1 VPRNFL
7 GCGDNDAVAEQKK
20 PRVPVAPR
28 SSKQAAPLL
37 TRKRVIAVVAV
48 AVAVAIV
55 LVVASLLSARGG
67 DDGAGSGEVT
77 GAANVESML
86 QGIPQDSTVLGR
98 SDAPVTLVEYA
109 DLQCPFCAEW
119 ARATLPQLVSDYVK
133 DGRLKIEFR
142 GLTFIGPD
150 SETALRSALAAG
162 DQQKLWNVV
171 DLLYVNQ
178 GEENSGWVSDDFLRS
193 VGEAVPGLDV
203 DRMLNDAGSNAVTE
217 EIARAANS
225 ATAAGVT
232 STPWFEIG
240 KTGGELSPLEFS
252 SLGPPDFKAAIDQLL
267 NG

>member
-1 VPRNFL
+1 M
-7 GCGDNDAVAEQKK
+7 AKQKK

-28 SSKQAAPLL
+28 SKKQAAPLL
-37 TRKRVIAVVAV
+37 TRNRVIAVVAV

-55 LVVASLLSARGG
+55 LVVASVLSARGG
-67 DDGAGSGEVT
+67 DGGGSGEVT
-77 GAANVESML
+77 GAADVESML
-86 QGIPQDSTVLGR
+86 QGIPQDGTVLGR

-133 DGRLKIEFR
+133 NGRLKIEFR
-142 GLTFIGPD
+142 GLAFIGPD
-150 SETALRSALAAG
+150 SEKALRSALAAG

-193 VGEAVPGLDV
+193 VGDAVPGLDA
-203 DRMLNDAGSNAVTE
+203 DTMLSDSGSSAVTE
-217 EIARAANS
+217 AIAQAAN
-225 ATAAGVT
+225 AANAAGVS
-232 STPWFEIG
+232 STPSFEIG
-240 KTGGELSPLEFS
+240 KTGGALSPLEFS
-252 SLGPPDFKAAIDQLL
+252 SLAPADFKAAIDQLL

>member
-1 VPRNFL
+1 
-7 GCGDNDAVAEQKK
+7 
-20 PRVPVAPR
+20 
-28 SSKQAAPLL
+28 
-37 TRKRVIAVVAV
+37 
-48 AVAVAIV
+48 
-55 LVVASLLSARGG
+55 
-67 DDGAGSGEVT
+67 
-77 GAANVESML
+77 M
-86 QGIPQDSTVLGR
+86 
-98 SDAPVTLVEYA
+98 
-109 DLQCPFCAEW
+109 
-119 ARATLPQLVSDYVK
+119 K

-178 GEENSGWVSDDFLRS
+178 GEENGGWVSDDFLRS

-217 EIARAANS
+217 AIAQATNS

-232 STPWFEIG
+232 STPSFEIG
-240 KTGGELSPLEFS
+240 KTGGELSALDFS
-252 SLGPPDFKAAIDQLL
+252 SLGPPEFKAAIDQLL